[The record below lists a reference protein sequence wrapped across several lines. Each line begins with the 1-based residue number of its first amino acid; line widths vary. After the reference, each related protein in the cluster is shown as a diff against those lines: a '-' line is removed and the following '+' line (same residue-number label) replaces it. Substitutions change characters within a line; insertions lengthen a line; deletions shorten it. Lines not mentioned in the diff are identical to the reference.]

1 MKFYASCGKGL
12 EYLLADELMALGCA
26 RATAAVAGVNVDG
39 TLADAQR
46 AVLWSRLASRVLWP
60 VAEFDCPDEH
70 ALYAGVAAIDW
81 PEHLEPGDTVAVD
94 AHVSGEA
101 ITHARY
107 AAQRVK
113 DAVVDVMRAKTGTR
127 PDVDVESPD
136 LRLNLVLRKG
146 RAIVSIDLSGGPM
159 HRRGWRTKQGEA
171 PLKENLAAAVLM
183 RGQWPKVYAEGGAL
197 LDPMCGSGTLLIE
210 GALMAADVAP
220 GLQRHGNQAPTR
232 WRGFDTAAWNALVDD
247 ARKREAAGMN
257 ALRPV
262 FMGRDTDPHATRA
275 AQDNAVLAGLAGLI
289 EFKVGDIRSLEAA
302 AVDATATEGEA
313 GPQGLVVCNP
323 PYDARLHADPALYRA
338 LGDALKRA
346 VPQWRASLL
355 CGDAELAFA
364 TGLRA
369 QKKYQVFN
377 GAIECTLIVCDPVA
391 PVQRRRTDETGAEVA
406 PTLSEGA
413 QMVANRLR
421 KNLHKLKRWRE
432 REGVTCYRAY
442 DADIPEYAAAI
453 DVYTTDEAA
462 PRTFVHVQEYAA
474 PAEIPENVQR
484 RRLNELLAAVREVFA
499 VPRDNVALKTRA
511 RGKGGSKYG
520 QMDSRG
526 EFVVVRE
533 GDVRLRVN
541 LFDYLDTGLFLD
553 HRPMRLRIA
562 AEAEDVR
569 FLNLFG
575 YTGAATVHAA
585 AGGARLTT
593 TVDLSGTYLEW
604 CADNLRENDIGGTR
618 HRLVQADALTWLEAD
633 THQYDL
639 IFCDPPTFSNSKRA
653 DDFDVQ
659 AQHVRLLAA
668 AVARLD
674 EAGVLYFSNNYR
686 RFRLD
691 EAAIAQF
698 AHVEEISAQTIPPDF
713 ARDARIHRCWRLR
726 RRT

>member
-1 MKFYASCGKGL
+1 MKFFASCGKGL
-12 EYLLADELMALGCA
+12 EYLLADELAALGCT
-26 RATAAVAGVNVDG
+26 RATAAMAGVNAEG
-39 TLADAQR
+39 SLADAQR
-46 AVLWSRLASRVLWP
+46 AVLWSRVASRVLWP
-60 VAEFDCPDEH
+60 LAEFDCPDEH

-81 PEHLEPGDTVAVD
+81 PAHLAQGDTVAVD

-113 DAVVDVMRAKTGTR
+113 DAVVDVMRARTGTR

-136 LRLNLVLRKG
+136 LRLNFVLRKG
-146 RAIVSIDLSGGPM
+146 RAFVSVDLSGGPM

-183 RGQWPKVYAEGGAL
+183 RGQWTKVYAEGGAL

-220 GLQRHGNQAPTR
+220 GLQRHGNDVPTR
-232 WRGFDTAAWNALVDD
+232 WLGFDAAAWRALVDD
-247 ARKREAAGMN
+247 ARTREAAGMN
-257 ALRPV
+257 ALRPA
-262 FMGRDTDPHATRA
+262 FFGRDTDPHAIRA

-289 EFKVGDIRSLEAA
+289 EFKVGDIRSLDVGAIPAPAGEGDAA
-302 AVDATATEGEA
+302 SR
-313 GPQGLVVCNP
+313 GLIVCNP
-323 PYDARLHADPALYRA
+323 PYDARLSADPALYRA

-346 VPQWRASLL
+346 VPKWRASLL

-369 QKKYQVFN
+369 QKKYQLFN

-391 PVQRRRTDETGAEVA
+391 PPQLRRTDESGAEVA

-421 KNLHKLKRWRE
+421 RNQRKLKHWRE
-432 REGVTCYRAY
+432 YEGVTCYRAY
-442 DADIPEYAAAI
+442 DADLPEYSAAI
-453 DVYTTDEAA
+453 DVYTTAETM
-462 PRTFVHVQEYAA
+462 PRTFLHVQEYAA
-474 PAEIPENVQR
+474 PADIPENIQR
-484 RRLNELLAAVREVFA
+484 RRLNELLAAAREVFA
-499 VPRDNVALKTRA
+499 VPRENVALKTRA

-526 EFVVVRE
+526 EFITVRE
-533 GDVRLRVN
+533 GRARLRVN

-553 HRPMRLRIA
+553 HRPLRLHIA
-562 AEAEDVR
+562 EQAQDVR

-585 AGGARLTT
+585 VGGARLTT

-633 THQYDL
+633 TQYYDM

-653 DDFDVQ
+653 QDFDVQ
-659 AQHVRLLAA
+659 AQHVRLLRA
-668 AVARLD
+668 AVERLA
-674 EAGVLYFSNNYR
+674 ENGVLYFSNNFR

-691 EAAIAQF
+691 EAAVAEF
-698 AHVEEISAQTIPPDF
+698 AHVEDISARTIPPDF
-713 ARDARIHRCWRLR
+713 ERDARIHRCWRLQR
-726 RRT
+726 R